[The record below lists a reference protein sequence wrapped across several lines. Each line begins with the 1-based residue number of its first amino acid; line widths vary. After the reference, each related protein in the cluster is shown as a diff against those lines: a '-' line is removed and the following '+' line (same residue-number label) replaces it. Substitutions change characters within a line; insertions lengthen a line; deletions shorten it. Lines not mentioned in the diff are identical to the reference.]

1 VLQLLDLRGRPDPA
15 RALASAPGA
24 LPDAGDGAALESVRA
39 IIDDVRARGDL
50 ALRSLTAKFDGCEIN
65 ELRVPAAEIQ
75 AAFDGASADLRAALD
90 VAATRIRDYH
100 AGQVGG
106 GHAEID
112 ADGISVRELTLP
124 VGRAGCYVPGG
135 RASYPSTVLMTAI
148 PARVAGVPEVVL
160 CVPPGPDGRVPQ
172 ATLAAAAIAGVDAVY
187 RVGGAQ
193 AIAAMAYGTDT
204 IRPVDVIVGPGN
216 AYVALAKREVAGVV
230 GIDSFAGPSEVVVL
244 ADASLPPEFAAA
256 DLLAQA
262 EHGPGGAAVL
272 VAWDA
277 AVIDAITAAV
287 DELAATAPRRAEI
300 ETTLASGGRAV
311 LVDDADAALAVVNEI
326 APEHLELLVADA
338 DALVPGV
345 RNAGAVFCGPW
356 APAALGDYVAGVNH
370 VLPTARTARFASALR
385 VDTFR
390 KHVHVVRASEAGL
403 AAVAPALEALA
414 TAEGLY
420 AHASSVAL
428 RRAFPGVDATGVGD
442 RT

>member
-1 VLQLLDLRGRPDPA
+1 VLQLLDLRGRTDPA
-15 RALASAPGA
+15 RALTVAPVSGT
-24 LPDAGDGAALESVRA
+24 DDDAALASVRA
-39 IIDDVRARGDL
+39 IVDDVRAHGDV
-50 ALRSLTAKFDGCEIN
+50 ALRALTAKFDGCDIDD
-65 ELRVPAAEIQ
+65 LQVTADEIQ
-75 AAFDGASADLRAALD
+75 AAVDAVGPELRAALD
-90 VAATRIRDYH
+90 VAVTRIRDYH
-100 AGQVGG
+100 VGQAGA

-172 ATLAAAAIAGVDAVY
+172 ATLAAAAVAGVDAVY

-193 AIAAMAYGTDT
+193 AIAAMAYGTDS
-204 IRPVDVIVGPGN
+204 IAPVDVIVGPGN

-230 GIDSFAGPSEVVVL
+230 GIDSFAGPSEVVVI

-272 VAWDA
+272 VAWDP
-277 AVIDAITAAV
+277 AVVDAVTAAV
-287 DELAATAPRRAEI
+287 EKLAADAPRRAEI
-300 ETTLASGGRAV
+300 ESTLASGGRAV
-311 LVDDADAALAVVNEI
+311 LVDDATAALAVVNEI

-338 DALVPGV
+338 DALVAGV

-390 KHVHVVRASEAGL
+390 KHVHVVRATEAGL

-414 TAEGLY
+414 TAEGLD
-420 AHASSVAL
+420 AHASSVAV
-428 RRAFPGVDATGVGD
+428 RRAHPGAGGPGAGGGA
-442 RT
+442 

>member
-1 VLQLLDLRGRPDPA
+1 MLQLLDLRGRPDPA
-15 RALASAPGA
+15 GAFATAPGTTSGSGDDAALA
-24 LPDAGDGAALESVRA
+24 SVRA
-39 IIDDVRARGDL
+39 IIDDVRTRGDV
-50 ALRSLTAKFDGCEIN
+50 ALRELTAKFDGCEIDD
-65 ELRVPAAEIQ
+65 LRVPAAEIQ
-75 AAFDGASADLRAALD
+75 AAFDAASPELKAALD

-100 AGQVGG
+100 AGQAGPA
-106 GHAEID
+106 HAEID

-160 CVPPGPDGRVPQ
+160 CVPPGPDGHVPQ

-193 AIAAMAYGTDT
+193 AIAALAYGTDT
-204 IRPVDVIVGPGN
+204 IGAVDVIVGPGN

-277 AVIDAITAAV
+277 AVVDGVNAAV
-287 DELAATAPRRAEI
+287 ERLAAVAPRRDEI
-300 ETTLASGGRAV
+300 ESTLASGGRAV
-311 LVDDADAALAVVNEI
+311 LVDDAAAALAVVNEI
-326 APEHLELLVADA
+326 APEHLELLVDDP

-390 KHVHVVRASEAGL
+390 KHVHVVRATEAGL
-403 AAVAPALEALA
+403 AGVAPALEALA
-414 TAEGLY
+414 AAEGLD

-428 RRAFPGVDATGVGD
+428 RRAFPGAGSNGATQ
-442 RT
+442 